1 MSTVTSHTIRVL
13 VADDEPHVRESYRE
27 ILEVPRARA
36 AASDLADMRAR
47 LFGAAPAAASARE
60 SFEVV
65 YCQGAEE
72 AVRAV
77 QGTTDQAEPFAVV
90 FLDMRM
96 PPGPDGV
103 WAASRIRDL
112 DPAVDIVVVTAY
124 SDLDPE
130 EITRRVPPQGSLFY
144 LQKPFHP
151 HEIRQLAGALGRR
164 RKAEDRIRRLAY
176 YDEVTGLPNRALF
189 RERMGQ
195 ALALARRHQ
204 RQMALLF
211 LDLDNFKRIND
222 TLGHSSGDIL
232 LNEIAK
238 RLITH
243 LRDSDPIAL
252 GAAIAEP
259 ESLARLG
266 GDEFTVL
273 LAEIRQPTDAAL
285 VAQRLLNALAAP
297 VSLGGQDVTI
307 SASIGIAMYPAD
319 GEDAETLFK
328 NADMAMY
335 FAKHEGRD
343 RYQFFTES
351 MNTAALKRMT
361 MEGLL
366 RQAIQRGELSL
377 DYQPQMDVAS
387 GTLSGMEA
395 LLRWNS
401 AELGSVPPSELIPLA
416 EDTGLIVPIGEWVL
430 STACAQAKT
439 WRDAGK
445 RLPRVAVNVSV
456 RQFAQDGFPALV
468 ARILEET
475 GLEPDALEIEITE
488 SVLMKNGASA
498 LTTLQALKRVGVQL
512 AIDDFGTGY
521 SNLSYL
527 KDFPIDRLK
536 IDRAFICSLSTD
548 THDQAIA
555 TAVIA
560 MADSLRL
567 SVTAEGVESLS
578 QLEFLKLRHCTEA
591 QGYYV
596 SRPLRTGDA
605 ETFLGRNGNLL
616 DQGSGTLAG
625 VGAAKN

>member
-13 VADDEPHVRESYRE
+13 VADDEPQVRESYRE
-27 ILEVPRARA
+27 ILEAPKGRA
-36 AASDLADMRAR
+36 AASDLAAMRAR

-77 QGTTDQAEPFAVV
+77 QGTTDEVQPFTVV

-112 DPAVDIVVVTAY
+112 DPTVDIVVVTAY

-151 HEIRQLAGALGRR
+151 HEIRQLASALGRR
-164 RKAEDRIRRLAY
+164 RKAEDRVRRLAY
-176 YDEVTGLPNRALF
+176 YDEVTGLPNRSF
-189 RERMGQ
+189 FKERMGQ

-204 RQMALLF
+204 RQMALMF

-222 TLGHSSGDIL
+222 TLGHSCGDIL
-232 LNEIAK
+232 LNEVAK
-238 RLITH
+238 RLVIN

-252 GAAIAEP
+252 GTAIAEP
-259 ESLARLG
+259 ENLARLG

-273 LAEIRQPTDAAL
+273 LAEIRKPTDAAM

-297 VSLGGQDVTI
+297 VSLGGQTVAIT
-307 SASIGIAMYPAD
+307 ASIGIAIYPVD
-319 GEDAETLFK
+319 GENAEVLFK

-351 MNTAALKRMT
+351 MNIAALKRMT
-361 MEGLL
+361 MENLL
-366 RQAIQRGELSL
+366 RQAIERGELSL

-401 AELGSVPPSELIPLA
+401 AELGSIPPAEVIPLA

-430 STACAQAKT
+430 RTACAQAKA

-456 RQFAQDGFPALV
+456 RQFAQDGFPALI

-475 GLEPDALEIEITE
+475 GLEPDALELELTE
-488 SVLMKNGASA
+488 SVLMKDGTAS
-498 LTTLQALKRVGVQL
+498 LTTLQELKRVGVQL

-521 SNLSYL
+521 SSLSYL
-527 KDFPIDRLK
+527 KQFPIDRLK
-536 IDRAFICSLSTD
+536 IDRTFVCALGTD
-548 THDQAIA
+548 MQNQAIA

-578 QLEFLKLRHCTEA
+578 QLEFLRRRHCTEA
-591 QGYYV
+591 QGFYV
-596 SRPLRTGDA
+596 SRPLPAGDA
-605 ETFLGRNGNLL
+605 GILLGRDGNLR
-616 DQGSGTLAG
+616 DQSSGTLAKRG
-625 VGAAKN
+625 VAKN